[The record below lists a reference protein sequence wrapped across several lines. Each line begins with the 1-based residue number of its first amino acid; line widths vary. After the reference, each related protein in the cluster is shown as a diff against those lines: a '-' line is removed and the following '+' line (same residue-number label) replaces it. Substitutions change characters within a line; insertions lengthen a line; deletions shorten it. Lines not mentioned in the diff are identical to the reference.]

1 MERET
6 EYAFRPGTRT
16 YRLDGGA
23 VCTIHAGDGVTVEQ
37 MEGAVRLYLKYK
49 EENEKMR
56 KGNED
61 AAA

>member
-16 YRLDGGA
+16 YRLDSGA
-23 VCTIHAGDGVTVEQ
+23 ICTINAGDGVTVEQ
-37 MEGAVRLYLKYK
+37 MEGAARLYLKYK
-49 EENEKMR
+49 EENER
-56 KGNED
+56 KEAED

>member
-16 YRLDGGA
+16 YRLDDGS
-23 VCTIHAGDGVTVEQ
+23 VCTVHAGDGVAKER
-37 MEGAVRLYLKYK
+37 MEGAARLYLKYK

>member
-16 YRLDGGA
+16 YRLDSGA
-23 VCTIHAGDGVTVEQ
+23 ICTIHAGDGVTVEQ
-37 MEGAVRLYLKYK
+37 MEGAARLYLKYK
-49 EENEKMR
+49 KENER
-56 KGNED
+56 KEAED